1 MVQRV
6 TVGGEPIG
14 SPISRTTI
22 GTQQISA
29 LVSAHH
35 SPITNPDADN
45 PAEILMIAKK
55 RKRLFV
61 TID

>member
-1 MVQRV
+1 MQRV
-6 TVGGEPIG
+6 TGGEEPIG

-35 SPITNPDADN
+35 SLITNPVADK

-55 RKRLFV
+55 RKRLFG
-61 TID
+61 IIE